1 MFVIIIT
8 FLHVFIYLFIYFICI
23 FVALDRWVLAY
34 AFNELDLG
42 FKFCN
47 KFSTIINLTI
57 FVLKLFSE

>member
-1 MFVIIIT
+1 MFVITIK
-8 FLHVFIYLFIYFICI
+8 FYMYLFIYFTCI

-47 KFSTIINLTI
+47 KFSTMYT
-57 FVLKLFSE
+57 

>member
-1 MFVIIIT
+1 MVKKNISGVIMFVIIIT
-8 FLHVFIYLFIYFICI
+8 FYMYLFIYFTCI

-47 KFSTIINLTI
+47 KFSTIYT
-57 FVLKLFSE
+57 